1 VQELTGYQV
10 GTVPPLGLKTTMP
23 AFIDPAVQ
31 AYDVVYAGGGGI
43 NALLKITPAD
53 LIHHTRAEVAPMLA
67 DDTPAPPAAPSE
79 G

>member
-1 VQELTGYQV
+1 
-10 GTVPPLGLKTTMP
+10 
-23 AFIDPAVQ
+23 VQ

-53 LIHHTRAEVAPMLA
+53 LIHHTRAEVASMLA
-67 DDTPAPPAAPSE
+67 DDAPAPPAAPSE